1 MKYNQQF
8 EEIIQKLLPLIEIG
22 SSPEILEKDI
32 LTLID
37 IYKKKIGVSTGSSN
51 FPTNSSV
58 PFWSSMRSSTV
69 TNRTSKRE

>member
-22 SSPEILEKDI
+22 SSPETLEKDI

-37 IYKKKIGVSTGSSN
+37 IFKN
-51 FPTNSSV
+51 
-58 PFWSSMRSSTV
+58 
-69 TNRTSKRE
+69 KR